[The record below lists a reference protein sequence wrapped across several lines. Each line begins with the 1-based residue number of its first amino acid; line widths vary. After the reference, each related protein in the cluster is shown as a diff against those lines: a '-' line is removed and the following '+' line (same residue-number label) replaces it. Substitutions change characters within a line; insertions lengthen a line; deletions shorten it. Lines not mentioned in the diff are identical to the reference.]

1 MGDVKPKVVLITGA
15 SSGIGQACARHLARR
30 GYQVFGTSRRPQAGA
45 EEPFEM
51 IPMDVTDEDSVR
63 QGVATVLARAGRLDA
78 VVNNAGFGFGGA
90 VEDTSIDEAQELF
103 ETNFFG
109 TLRVCRAVL
118 PHMRER
124 RAGTI
129 VNVSSLAGLIAQPFV
144 GMYCATKFAIE
155 GVTEALRME
164 VRPFGIHVVMIEP
177 GDTRTGFTAN
187 RRPTQASQAASP
199 YADSMQRVLAVIER
213 DEETGSLTRGR
224 RPAAR
229 AHPAQ
234 PVPTA
239 ALPGGERLAAL
250 RGGSQEGDARR
261 PLRAPADAI
270 LPGTL
275 SWRGLRDRLLVFSTY
290 SLRLP

>member
-30 GYQVFGTSRRPQAGA
+30 GYQVFGTSRRPQPGA

-109 TLRVCRAVL
+109 MLRVCRAVL
-118 PHMRER
+118 PHLRER

-144 GMYCATKFAIE
+144 GMYCATKFATE
-155 GVTEALRME
+155 GVSEALRME
-164 VRPFGIHVVMIEP
+164 VRPFGIHVVLIEP
-177 GDTRTGFTAN
+177 GDTRTAFTAN
-187 RRPTQASQAASP
+187 RRRTQASQAASP
-199 YADSMQRVLAVIER
+199 YADNMQRTLAVIEH
-213 DEETGSLTRGR
+213 DEETGAS
-224 RPAAR
+224 PEAVAR
-229 AHPAQ
+229 LLERILRSRSPRLRY
-234 PVPTA
+234 PVASASQRFATVA
-239 ALPGGERLAAL
+239 RKLMPGGLFERAL
-250 RGGSQEGDARR
+250 THYYRVR
-261 PLRAPADAI
+261 
-270 LPGTL
+270 
-275 SWRGLRDRLLVFSTY
+275 
-290 SLRLP
+290 

>member
-30 GYQVFGTSRRPQAGA
+30 GYQVFGTSRRPQPGA
-45 EEPFEM
+45 EESFEM

-63 QGVATVLARAGRLDA
+63 QGVATVLARAGRLDV

-109 TLRVCRAVL
+109 MLRVCRAVL

-129 VNVSSLAGLIAQPFV
+129 VNISSLAGLIGQPFV
-144 GMYCATKFAIE
+144 GMYCATKFATE

-164 VRPFGIHVVMIEP
+164 VRPFGIRVVMIEP
-177 GDTRTGFTAN
+177 GDTQTAFTAN

-199 YADSMQRVLAVIER
+199 YADNMQRTLAVIEH
-213 DEETGSLTRGR
+213 DENTGASPETVARLLDRVLRSRSPRLRYPVANPSQR
-224 RPAAR
+224 FAAMAR
-229 AHPAQ
+229 K
-234 PVPTA
+234 
-239 ALPGGERLAAL
+239 LMPGGLFERLL
-250 RGGSQEGDARR
+250 TQYYRVR
-261 PLRAPADAI
+261 
-270 LPGTL
+270 
-275 SWRGLRDRLLVFSTY
+275 
-290 SLRLP
+290 

>member
-30 GYQVFGTSRRPQAGA
+30 GYQVFGTSRRPQPGA

-90 VEDTSIDEAQELF
+90 LEDTSIEEARELF

-109 TLRVCRAVL
+109 MLRVCRAVL
-118 PHMRER
+118 PHLRER

-144 GMYCATKFAIE
+144 GLYCATKFAME
-155 GVTEALRME
+155 GASEALRME
-164 VRPFGIHVVMIEP
+164 VRPLGIHVVLIEP
-177 GDTRTGFTAN
+177 GDTRTAFTAN
-187 RRPTQASQAASP
+187 RRRTQASQAASP
-199 YADSMQRVLAVIER
+199 YVDNMQRALAVIEH
-213 DEETGSLTRGR
+213 DEQTGASPEAVARLLERILRSRSPRLRYPVASTFQRF
-224 RPAAR
+224 AAVAR
-229 AHPAQ
+229 K
-234 PVPTA
+234 VM
-239 ALPGGERLAAL
+239 PGGLFEQAL
-250 RGGSQEGDARR
+250 RQYYRVR
-261 PLRAPADAI
+261 
-270 LPGTL
+270 
-275 SWRGLRDRLLVFSTY
+275 
-290 SLRLP
+290 

>member
-30 GYQVFGTSRRPQAGA
+30 GYQVFGTSRRPQPGA
-45 EEPFEM
+45 KEPFEM

-78 VVNNAGFGFGGA
+78 VVNNAGFGFGGSI
-90 VEDTSIDEAQELF
+90 EDTSIDEAQELF

-118 PHMRER
+118 PNMRER

-155 GVTEALRME
+155 GATEALRIE

-177 GDTRTGFTAN
+177 GDTRTAFTAN
-187 RRPTQASQAASP
+187 RRPTLASQEASP
-199 YADSMQRVLAVIER
+199 YADSMQRVMAVIER
-213 DEETGSLTRGR
+213 DEETGASPEAVARLLERILR
-224 RPAAR
+224 SRSPRLRYPVASASQRFAAA
-229 AHPAQ
+229 AHKVMPG
-234 PVPTA
+234 
-239 ALPGGERLAAL
+239 ALFERLL
-250 RGGSQEGDARR
+250 TQYYRAR
-261 PLRAPADAI
+261 
-270 LPGTL
+270 
-275 SWRGLRDRLLVFSTY
+275 
-290 SLRLP
+290 

>member
-30 GYQVFGTSRRPQAGA
+30 GYQVFGTSRRPQPEA

-78 VVNNAGFGFGGA
+78 VVNNAGFGFGGS
-90 VEDTSIDEAQELF
+90 VEDTSIDEARELF

-109 TLRVCRAVL
+109 MLRVCRAVL

-129 VNVSSLAGLIAQPFV
+129 VNVSSLAGLISQPFV
-144 GMYCATKFAIE
+144 GMYCATKFAVE

-177 GDTRTGFTAN
+177 GDTQTGFTAN
-187 RRPTQASQAASP
+187 RRRTQASQAASP
-199 YADSMQRVLAVIER
+199 YADSMQRVLAVIEL
-213 DEETGSLTRGR
+213 DEKTGCS
-224 RPAAR
+224 PEAAAR
-229 AHPAQ
+229 TLERVLRSRSPRLRYPVANASQRFAAAARKLMPAG
-234 PVPTA
+234 
-239 ALPGGERLAAL
+239 LFERLL
-250 RGGSQEGDARR
+250 TQYYRAR
-261 PLRAPADAI
+261 
-270 LPGTL
+270 
-275 SWRGLRDRLLVFSTY
+275 
-290 SLRLP
+290 